1 MKSSE
6 SLIKLMPALIK
17 AQDEIKHAIKDA
29 KNPHFKN
36 NYATLESVID
46 ATKPALIKNKLLV
59 TQSVTPSNTLVTTL
73 YHESGE
79 YLSSEVNLLLSRQDM
94 QQLGSA
100 LTYARRYSLA
110 ALLNIA
116 QEDDDGNAA
125 AAKPPVAPAKP
136 KEQPQA
142 EVFYTKKF
150 YPNDL
155 IPNPADFVV
164 DFGKKFKGKKL
175 SEIPLLSI
183 DESIGY
189 WDKHCKTSREMLTGN
204 IRAFVVNANE
214 YLTTKGYYP
223 PELTDEEIK

>member
-1 MKSSE
+1 MKTSE
-6 SLIKLMPALIK
+6 TLTKLMPALIK

-59 TQSVTPSNTLVTTL
+59 TQSVTPANTLVTTL

-79 YLSSEVNLLLSRQDM
+79 FLSSEVNLLLNRQDM

-116 QEDDDGNAA
+116 QEDDDGNVATG
-125 AAKPPVAPAKP
+125 KPTEPQKPAST
-136 KEQPQA
+136 
-142 EVFYTKKF
+142 VYTKQF
-150 YPNDL
+150 YKEDL
-155 IPNPADFVV
+155 LHNPADFVV
-164 DFGKKFKGKKL
+164 EFGKKFKGKKL
-175 SEIPLLSI
+175 SEIPLEAI
-183 DESIGY
+183 DESIEY
-189 WDKHCKTSREMLTGN
+189 WRKHQQGQSSPLTGN
-204 IRAFVVNANE
+204 IRAFMVNANE
-214 YLTTKGYYP
+214 YLITKGFYP
-223 PELTDEEIK
+223 PDLTDEEIK

>member
-6 SLIKLMPALIK
+6 SLTKLMPALIK

-59 TQSVTPSNTLVTTL
+59 TQSVTPANTLVTTL

-79 YLSSEVNLLLSRQDM
+79 FLSSEVNLLLSRQDM

-116 QEDDDGNAA
+116 QEDDDANAA
-125 AAKPPVAPAKP
+125 TGKPQS
-136 KEQPQA
+136 QPQA
-142 EVFYTKKF
+142 KPEPAKEVFYNKKYF
-150 YPNDL
+150 ASDL
-155 IPNPADFVV
+155 LPNPADFVV

-175 SEIPLLSI
+175 SEIPLQSI
-183 DESIGY
+183 DESIEY
-189 WDKHCKTSREMLTGN
+189 WNQHCKTTREQLNGN

-214 YLTTKGYYP
+214 YLITKGFYP
-223 PELTDEEIK
+223 PDLTDEEIK